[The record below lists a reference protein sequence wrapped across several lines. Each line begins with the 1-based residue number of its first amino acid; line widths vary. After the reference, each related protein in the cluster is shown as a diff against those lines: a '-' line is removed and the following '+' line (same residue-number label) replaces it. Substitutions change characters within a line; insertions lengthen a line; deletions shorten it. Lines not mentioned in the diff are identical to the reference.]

1 MGSGGAGPALDV
13 DHASGPVGSPMTL
26 HGSGFPPNAAVQLR
40 WSTVT
45 GNRISGG
52 GWDESERV
60 LTDTTADASG
70 AFSLSL
76 PTPDDLGGDHRV
88 RAVAGD
94 ASASLSYTIT
104 PSVSAVSPQVVAPG
118 DDITLTLKGVG
129 WTATANIYTVLLD
142 NGYIGYGCG
151 FNSQGDV
158 TIHLKAPG
166 GEGTHFLGIYPSIYQ
181 GSVVSPG
188 GPTTPDANATYLQLP
203 MLNYADHPGEELPA
217 FLLAFEV
224 RSE

>member
-1 MGSGGAGPALDV
+1 
-13 DHASGPVGSPMTL
+13 MTL
-26 HGSGFPPNAAVQLR
+26 HGSGFPPNAAVQLH

-76 PTPDDLGGDHRV
+76 PTPDDLGGGHRL

-118 DDITLTLKGVG
+118 DDITFTLKGVG

-181 GSVVSPG
+181 GNVVSPG

-203 MLNYADHPGEELPA
+203 MLNHADHPGEELPA